1 MAQIGYGYGS
11 EFQLLRFLGH
21 HRNDLD
27 KMIKEQAGIDK
38 NIPIEWFDFN
48 YGDRDKKIVADNEL
62 QGFSFLTD
70 DDTNKVVNLP
80 IFTKTW
86 QHWDAVFKAGNTYYI
101 IEAKAYANELK
112 STDNGHGGKSRDEIL
127 TLMQKTL
134 EKINVVPDEKWFG
147 NYYQFAN
154 RLTTTMFLNKH
165 GIKTKLICL
174 FFIDGY
180 PAKRDITQED
190 FQNAIKKELEEL
202 GLTNVDLSKYV
213 VNVFIDANKR
223 NDK

>member
-38 NIPIEWFDFN
+38 NTPIEWFDFN
-48 YGDRDKKIVADNEL
+48 YGDRDKKIIADDEL
-62 QGFSFLTD
+62 QGFSFLPIAD
-70 DDTNKVVNLP
+70 RDKVEKDWP
-80 IFTKTW
+80 AIKKDW
-86 QHWDAVFKAGNTYYI
+86 QSWDAVFKAGDTYYI
-101 IEAKAYANELK
+101 VEAKAYANELK
-112 STDNGHGGKSRDEIL
+112 STDEHGGNSKDKIL
-127 TLMQKTL
+127 TFMKETL
-134 EKINVVPDEKWFG
+134 AKINIVPDEKWLG
-147 NYYQFAN
+147 DYYQFAN

-180 PAKRDITQED
+180 PAKRDITKDD
-190 FQNAIKKELEEL
+190 FQDAIKKEREEL

-213 VNVFIDANKR
+213 VNVFIDANKG
-223 NDK
+223 NNK